1 MEYTTTQNSNWQ
13 FNPLSL
19 YITTFIIDVQN
30 CKLII
35 SCTTLSFSLSQ
46 KTHLLIQF
54 LSKSQ
59 RQTITYSILFT
70 ANTQKIWY
78 SDSIA
83 TRARSRAGHCVCL
96 CRREREREREMENP
110 RMLSLFLCFGFL
122 GLCHA
127 IESPQYTVVHSE
139 SDFEIRL
146 YRQSTWMSAPAKDIS
161 FEKATKFGFHRYYY
175 FFLKPCWFWVILG
188 TLFFVWWENEGKQ
201 NRNQSKVLGFS
212 LGLCL
217 FFCFLFWGLIC
228 SAESDISGWFYR
240 SEISSFW
247 LVAEKL

>member
-19 YITTFIIDVQN
+19 YITTFIIHVQN

-46 KTHLLIQF
+46 KTSLDSVPL
-54 LSKSQ
+54 
-59 RQTITYSILFT
+59 
-70 ANTQKIWY
+70 QKVRDTLCIV
-78 SDSIA
+78 
-83 TRARSRAGHCVCL
+83 CVG
-96 CRREREREREMENP
+96 EREREMENP

-139 SDFEIRL
+139 LDFEIRL
-146 YRQSTWMSAPAKDIS
+146 YRQSMWMSAPAKDIS

-175 FFLKPCWFWVILG
+175 FLLKPCWFWVILG
-188 TLFFVWWENEGKQ
+188 IP
-201 NRNQSKVLGFS
+201 FS
-212 LGLCL
+212 LFDEKMKENKTGIKVK
-217 FFCFLFWGLIC
+217 FWV
-228 SAESDISGWFYR
+228 
-240 SEISSFW
+240 SFSV
-247 LVAEKL
+247 LYFGV

>member
-1 MEYTTTQNSNWQ
+1 MTRSSWNILLHRTQIDNLIHPHFTSQRLSYMYKTVNWS
-13 FNPLSL
+13 FRVLRCHSL
-19 YITTFIIDVQN
+19 YH
-30 CKLII
+30 K
-35 SCTTLSFSLSQ
+35 
-46 KTHLLIQF
+46 KHLLIQF
-54 LSKSQ
+54 LPKKSE
-59 RQTITYSILFT
+59 T
-70 ANTQKIWY
+70 
-78 SDSIA
+78 
-83 TRARSRAGHCVCL
+83 HCVL
-96 CRREREREREMENP
+96 FVSEREREREMENP

-139 SDFEIRL
+139 LDFEIRL

-175 FFLKPCWFWVILG
+175 FLLKPCWFWAILG

-217 FFCFLFWGLIC
+217 FFCFVFWGLIC
-228 SAESDISGWFYR
+228 SAESDIAGWFNR
-240 SEISSFW
+240 GEISSFW

>member
-1 MEYTTTQNSNWQ
+1 MYYVVI
-13 FNPLSL
+13 LS
-19 YITTFIIDVQN
+19 ITKN
-30 CKLII
+30 I
-35 SCTTLSFSLSQ
+35 SWFSS
-46 KTHLLIQF
+46 
-54 LSKSQ
+54 SPKSQ
-59 RQTITYSILFT
+59 RHIVY
-70 ANTQKIWY
+70 
-78 SDSIA
+78 
-83 TRARSRAGHCVCL
+83 CL
-96 CRREREREREMENP
+96 CRREREREMENP

-175 FFLKPCWFWVILG
+175 FLLKPCWFWVILG

-201 NRNQSKVLGFS
+201 NRNQSKVLG
-212 LGLCL
+212 L
-217 FFCFLFWGLIC
+217 FFCLVFWGLIC

>member
-1 MEYTTTQNSNWQ
+1 MIIIIILFSTFMTRSSWNILLQHRTQIDNLSHLHFTSQRLSHMYKTVNFQ
-13 FNPLSL
+13 FRP
-19 YITTFIIDVQN
+19 
-30 CKLII
+30 
-35 SCTTLSFSLSQ
+35 TLSFPFTKILSRV
-46 KTHLLIQF
+46 LIQF
-54 LSKSQ
+54 LSKESE
-59 RQTITYSILFT
+59 TP
-70 ANTQKIWY
+70 
-78 SDSIA
+78 
-83 TRARSRAGHCVCL
+83 CVCV
-96 CRREREREREMENP
+96 CVWVSERQRERERMENL

-146 YRQSTWMSAPAKDIS
+146 YRQSTWMSAQSKDIS
-161 FEKATKFGFHRYYY
+161 FERATKFGFHRYYY
-175 FFLKPCWFWVILG
+175 FLLKPCWFWVILG

-217 FFCFLFWGLIC
+217 FFCFVFWGLIC
-228 SAESDISGWFYR
+228 SAESDISGWFNR
-240 SEISSFW
+240 GEISSFW

>member
-19 YITTFIIDVQN
+19 YITTFIIHVQN

-54 LSKSQ
+54 LSKKSE
-59 RQTITYSILFT
+59 TNNYLFYLIHCQYPENLVFRFNCDKST
-70 ANTQKIWY
+70 FE
-78 SDSIA
+78 
-83 TRARSRAGHCVCL
+83 SRALCVFVSE
-96 CRREREREREMENP
+96 REREREREREMENP

-146 YRQSTWMSAPAKDIS
+146 YRQSMWMSAPAKDIS

-175 FFLKPCWFWVILG
+175 FLLKPCWFWVILG
-188 TLFFVWWENEGKQ
+188 IP
-201 NRNQSKVLGFS
+201 FS
-212 LGLCL
+212 LFDEKMKENKTGIKVK
-217 FFCFLFWGLIC
+217 FWV
-228 SAESDISGWFYR
+228 
-240 SEISSFW
+240 SFSV
-247 LVAEKL
+247 LYFGV